1 MSDLVQ
7 QMEAMPEG
15 HWVSVSDLAKLKG
28 ISRQTASEKVARLES
43 EGRLSTRKNG
53 RLRMV
58 ELATYDRLVG
68 QVGDA
73 AREIGAA
80 TKKSVDETS
89 GNGGALRD
97 AQTEKAKYETR
108 LKALDF
114 AERSGQ
120 VVPIKGEHGIEAALI
135 KVCDYIVRDLGI
147 PMQWID
153 EIMEASQKGEPHLRR
168 LMRTKIAEQR
178 KVVAEHLLAVSGE
191 ASKAEAQGIDIS
203 IHFDGDD

>member
-15 HWVSVSDLAKLKG
+15 HWISVSELAKLKG
-28 ISRQTASEKVARLES
+28 ISRQTASEKVAKLES

-68 QVGDA
+68 QIGDA

-80 TKKSVDETS
+80 TKKSVDEAS

-97 AQTEKAKYETR
+97 AQAEKAKYETR

-114 AERSGQ
+114 AERTGQ

-135 KVCDYIVRDLGI
+135 KVCDHVVRDLGM

-153 EIMEASQKGEPHLRR
+153 EIMEASRKGEPHLRR

-178 KVVAEHLLAVSGE
+178 KVVAEHLLELSGE
-191 ASKAEAQGIDIS
+191 ASRAEAQGIDINV
-203 IHFDGDD
+203 HFDGDD

>member
-1 MSDLVQ
+1 MSDLVS
-7 QMEAMPEG
+7 QMEAMPDG
-15 HWVSVSDLAKLKG
+15 HWVSVSDLAKMKG
-28 ISRQTASEKVARLES
+28 ISRQTASEKVAKLES

-80 TKKSVDETS
+80 TKKGSDENS
-89 GNGGALRD
+89 GSGGALRD

-120 VVPIKGEHGIEAALI
+120 VVPLKGEHGIEGALI
-135 KVCDYIVRDLGI
+135 KVCDHVVRDLGI

-153 EIMEASQKGEPHLRR
+153 EIMEAARKGEPQLRR
-168 LMRTKIAEQR
+168 LMRNKIAEQR
-178 KVVAEHLLAVSGE
+178 KTVAEHLLAVSGE
-191 ASKAEAQGIDIS
+191 AARAEAQGIDIN

>member
-1 MSDLVQ
+1 MTDLLR
-7 QMEAMPEG
+7 QMETMPDG
-15 HWVSVSDLAKLKG
+15 HWVSVSELAKMKG
-28 ISRQTASEKVARLES
+28 ISRQTASEKVSRLEK
-43 EGRLSTRKNG
+43 EGRLSTRMNG

-80 TKKSVDETS
+80 TKKTTDDAS

-120 VVPIKGEHGIEAALI
+120 VVPLKGEHGIEGALI
-135 KVCDYIVRDLGI
+135 KVCDQVVRDLGA

-153 EIMEASQKGEPHLRR
+153 EMMEASRKGEPHLRR
-168 LMRTKIAEQR
+168 LIRTKIGEMR
-178 KVVAEHLLAVSGE
+178 KTVAEHLLAVSGE
-191 ASKAEAQGIDIS
+191 AAKAEAEGIDIN

>member
-1 MSDLVQ
+1 MSDLVS
-7 QMEAMPEG
+7 QMEAMPDG
-15 HWVSVSDLAKLKG
+15 RWVSVSDLAKMKG
-28 ISRQTASEKVARLES
+28 ISRQTASEKVAKLES
-43 EGRLSTRKNG
+43 EGRLETRKNG

-73 AREIGAA
+73 SREMGAA
-80 TKKSVDETS
+80 TKKGGDETS

-120 VVPIKGEHGIEAALI
+120 VVPLKGEHGIEGALI
-135 KVCDYIVRDLGI
+135 KVCDSVVRDLGM

-153 EIMEASQKGEPHLRR
+153 EIMEAARKGEAPLRR
-168 LMRTKIAEQR
+168 LMRNKIAEQR
-178 KVVAEHLLAVSGE
+178 KAVAEHLLAVSGE
-191 ASKAEAQGIDIS
+191 AAKAEAQGIDIN